1 MMREA
6 SESGALDA
14 AIQRLDRALGQ
25 LERQVTALA
34 AQASAAN
41 GGLFDQDR
49 SNLAAELDAARGRE
63 RALEAAGAQA
73 SEALGQAIVEIRSV
87 LSAGDELDE
96 IDVEGPDDND
106 DEIGGDP
113 EEEA

>member
-25 LERQVTALA
+25 LDRQVSALA

-63 RALEAAGAQA
+63 RELEAAGAQA
-73 SEALGQAIVEIRSV
+73 SEALGLAIAEIRSV
-87 LSAGDELDE
+87 LDPDESPDE
-96 IDVEGPDDND
+96 SD
-106 DEIGGDP
+106 
-113 EEEA
+113 EEA

>member
-6 SESGALDA
+6 SESGALDV
-14 AIQRLDRALGQ
+14 AIQRLDRALSQ
-25 LERQVTALA
+25 LDRHVTALA

-63 RALEAAGAQA
+63 RELEAAGAQA
-73 SEALGQAIVEIRSV
+73 SEALGLAIAEIRSV
-87 LSAGDELDE
+87 L
-96 IDVEGPDDND
+96 NTD
-106 DEIGGDP
+106 DEAAAAD
-113 EEEA
+113 EEV